1 VSQKSDPVSQRVTVL
16 AVSLL
21 QVTVSLLQVTVSL
34 LQVTVSLLQV
44 TVTAAPSYSESRGMS
59 IPPAFCAPPC
69 SILGELTAQ
78 IERIDMGEASG
89 LSSAERGGARV
100 CGGGAAAAQGV
111 AVGRWGWYRWK
122 EENRAV
128 RMV

>member
-1 VSQKSDPVSQRVTVL
+1 LAVSLLQV

-21 QVTVSLLQVTVSL
+21 QVTVSLLEVTVSLLEVTVSL
-34 LQVTVSLLQV
+34 LQVA
-44 TVTAAPSYSESRGMS
+44 VTAAPSYSESRGMS

-111 AVGRWGWYRWK
+111 AVGK
-122 EENRAV
+122 
-128 RMV
+128 